1 MKKLILFIAA
11 ISFCSIAT
19 FADSKTQTPP
29 PSVKVEKRPII
40 LSRVPSNG
48 TKINRAP
55 AMPMYGNFDGETL
68 TVDIRGAEDNEILTV
83 YFHCANSVEQQNCT
97 AAELRQGITVTVDS
111 HFWLEIV
118 TESGVV
124 YKEHNETQED

>member
-1 MKKLILFIAA
+1 MKHFLSVIAA
-11 ISFCSIAT
+11 LVMSIFAT
-19 FADSKTQTPP
+19 FADTVNQPKQPVDKGDP
-29 PSVKVEKRPII
+29 RPIV
-40 LSRVPSNG
+40 LTRERQKASDRH
-48 TKINRAP
+48 RAP

-124 YKEHNETQED
+124 YKEYNETQED